1 MTAVYKRELRSY
13 FNSMIGYVFI
23 AVVAVFTGLY
33 FALINLLSGFPY
45 FAAALSS
52 TVVIF
57 VFAVPVLTMKSMA
70 EERKMKTDQM
80 LLTYPVSTT
89 GIIMGKYLAMMTVFV
104 VPMLIGCL
112 FPIVINMAGSGS
124 YLIDYSAI
132 FSFICLGCLF
142 VAVGMFISAQTE
154 SQIIAAVGS
163 MGVILVMYLWDSLI
177 ARIPETTIAG
187 IVGFA
192 AIGAILVLFIY
203 AGTKSSGIALCS
215 AGVFAVAVAVIYIIF
230 GSNINTALKD
240 FLGLFSIYTVIN
252 NFGSYYVFDLRG
264 VLYLLSMSGLFVF
277 LTIQSVQKRR
287 WN

>member
-1 MTAVYKRELRSY
+1 
-13 FNSMIGYVFI
+13 MIGYVFV

-33 FALINLLSGFPY
+33 FTLVNLISGFPY

-89 GIIMGKYLAMMTVFV
+89 GIIMGKYLAMMTVFA

-112 FPIVINMAGSGS
+112 FPIVINMSGNGS
-124 YLIDYSAI
+124 YLIDYCGI

-142 VAVGMFISAQTE
+142 VSVGMFISAQTE

-177 ARIPETTIAG
+177 AKIPQTTVAGIAG
-187 IVGFA
+187 FA
-192 AIGAILVLFIY
+192 VIAAVLVFFIY
-203 AGTKSSGIALCS
+203 AGTKSSGAAIIS
-215 AGVFAVAVAVIYIIF
+215 ACVFAVAIAVIYAVTGSGIIDTLM
-230 GSNINTALKD
+230 N
-240 FLGLFSIYTVIN
+240 FLGIFSIYSVIN

-264 VLYLLSMSGLFVF
+264 ILYLLSMSGLFVF

>member
-23 AVVAVFTGLY
+23 AVVAVFMGLY
-33 FALINLLSGFPY
+33 FAIVNLITGFPY
-45 FAAALSS
+45 FAGTLSS

-57 VFAVPVLTMKSMA
+57 VFAVPLLTMKSMA

-89 GIIMGKYLAMMTVFV
+89 GIILGKFLAMMTVFAI
-104 VPMLIGCL
+104 PMFIGCL
-112 FPIVINMAGSGS
+112 FPIVISLCGSGS
-124 YLIDYSAI
+124 FLIDYSGI

-142 VAVGMFISAQTE
+142 VSVGLFISSQTE

-163 MGVILVMYLWDSLI
+163 MGIILVMYLWDTLI
-177 ARIPETTIAG
+177 ARIPETTVAG
-187 IVGFA
+187 VVGFA
-192 AIGAILVLFIY
+192 VLAAVFVFFIY
-203 AGTKSSGIALCS
+203 AGTKSSGIAVIS
-215 AGVFAVAVAVIYIIF
+215 AAVFALAIALIYAVTGSGIITTLT
-230 GSNINTALKD
+230 S
-240 FLGLFSIYTVIN
+240 FLEMFSIYSVIN

-264 VLYLLSMSGLFVF
+264 ILYLLSMSGLFVF
-277 LTIQSVQKRR
+277 LTIQSVNKRR